1 MGNQK
6 KKQAK
11 TKEPVKLRYK
21 ELSNGNQSI
30 YLDCY
35 NSGKREY
42 EFLKLYL
49 IPETSFENK
58 EANKA
63 TLKLANAIK
72 AQRIVELQNNQHG
85 FSGSGGKSK
94 VNLIEYIKT
103 IADKKRELAGGEKR
117 GSYQFYL
124 SLAYHLKQYSGDKTT
139 FRQLDKSYCT
149 GFIDYL
155 KMAKNALNG
164 KLLSENTQRQYVK
177 RFKTVINYAITDGAT
192 ILNPFLQ
199 INPESLPKKHDT
211 EVCYLTIE
219 EVKSLVD
226 TPCPYQ
232 NIKRG
237 FLFSCFT
244 GLRFSDV
251 NALTWGKLQK
261 ADNGGVKIIFIQKK
275 TKKQEYLQISKEA
288 LKYLPDR
295 GMDSDGDLVFKFQS
309 GWYINSIIKT
319 WAVAAGINKKV
330 TFHVARHTN
339 ATLLLSKGVSIEVVS
354 KILGHSDIKTT
365 QIYAKVIDKS
375 IEDAVNKLNGL
386 TD

>member
-1 MGNQK
+1 MGNKK

-35 NSGKREY
+35 SNGKREY

-177 RFKTVINYAITDGAT
+177 
-192 ILNPFLQ
+192 
-199 INPESLPKKHDT
+199 
-211 EVCYLTIE
+211 
-219 EVKSLVD
+219 
-226 TPCPYQ
+226 
-232 NIKRG
+232 
-237 FLFSCFT
+237 
-244 GLRFSDV
+244 
-251 NALTWGKLQK
+251 
-261 ADNGGVKIIFIQKK
+261 
-275 TKKQEYLQISKEA
+275 
-288 LKYLPDR
+288 
-295 GMDSDGDLVFKFQS
+295 
-309 GWYINSIIKT
+309 
-319 WAVAAGINKKV
+319 
-330 TFHVARHTN
+330 
-339 ATLLLSKGVSIEVVS
+339 
-354 KILGHSDIKTT
+354 
-365 QIYAKVIDKS
+365 
-375 IEDAVNKLNGL
+375 
-386 TD
+386 